1 MITTTDSIM
10 NILDCAPF
18 GSRDL
23 FPLLNCGTCYKRSSY
38 NKVKK
43 GKELMQQLSLFDS
56 DDGQQP
62 IAAKS
67 IELFTMQQANRYRE
81 MGAQLFCTCS
91 DYPRAQISVV
101 RYSQGAFQV
110 KVAGIDGWITPHRV
124 WAEVTNQALEQLKD
138 SSL

>member
-1 MITTTDSIM
+1 MPTCKPRRRFLPRRERRGLRAAIM
-10 NILDCAPF
+10 V
-18 GSRDL
+18 
-23 FPLLNCGTCYKRSSY
+23 K
-38 NKVKK
+38 KK

-67 IELFTMQQANRYRE
+67 IELFTIQQTNRYRE